1 MTLQQV
7 LAELGRADTNA
18 IAWTPLYERVERALA
33 ERDAPWLS
41 ELLRALVPEPYDG
54 RPAWSP
60 HTHLASVAFP
70 ALALVPTA
78 DAARE
83 TLALAARCRH
93 RTQLAAALAEAH
105 PIHHLEATLASAMDG
120 VARDVA
126 AAWLHESAYHD
137 AAPEQVP
144 ALVAWVAELERV
156 EHPLARV
163 PLALTGLERGLRRM
177 GPGIRPRSSSSWHFQ
192 PSWEQGAEDPR
203 PALPLVA
210 TETQDSELVR
220 RVTAAFVPPGTISNA
235 RVEVRRFLLASALDR
250 ADLGAPVLRALRPG
264 CITGHTG
271 EDHEGPLVDP
281 DVIGIRSRA
290 VSPQSALAMLLH
302 VAIGSRC
309 YGEYAG
315 VGPGRAR
322 AFDAAAALCGLPSS
336 VSFDV
341 IDAEMRRRRFA
352 FFSSDSPWF
361 DHICEDYGLLVL
373 DPSGTELVI
382 VAETDSDLPHHAPHS
397 MKRV

>member
-18 IAWTPLYERVERALA
+18 IAWTPLYERVDRALA
-33 ERDAPWLS
+33 ERDVPWLS
-41 ELLRALVPEPYDG
+41 ELLRALVPPPYDG

-60 HTHLASVAFP
+60 GRHLASVAFT
-70 ALALVPTA
+70 ALALVPTV

-83 TLALAARCRH
+83 TLALVLVVRCGH
-93 RTQLAAALAEAH
+93 KAQIAAALAEVH
-105 PIHHLEATLASAMDG
+105 PIHHLEAVLPF
-120 VARDVA
+120 AREPIPREIGA
-126 AAWLHESAYHD
+126 LWLHESAYHD
-137 AAPEQVP
+137 AAPEQAP

-156 EHPLARV
+156 GHPLARV

-177 GPGIRPRSSSSWHFQ
+177 GPGIRPRSSSSWHFE
-192 PSWEQGAEDPR
+192 PSWEQGVDDQR
-203 PALPLVA
+203 SALALVA
-210 TETQDSELVR
+210 TETQDPELVR
-220 RVTAAFVPPGTISNA
+220 RVTAAFVPPPTVSNA
-235 RVEVRRFLLASALDR
+235 RVEVRRFLLAAPLDR

-281 DVIGIRSRA
+281 DVVGIRARV

-309 YGEYAG
+309 YGQYAG

-322 AFDAAAALCGLPSS
+322 AFDAAAALCGLPPGQ
-336 VSFDV
+336 SFDTV
-341 IDAEMRRRRFA
+341 DAEVRKRRFA

-361 DHICEDYGLLVL
+361 DHICEDFGLLVL

-382 VAETDSDLPHHAPHS
+382 VAETDSD
-397 MKRV
+397 